1 MSYTIQEYPKV
12 IGDGREHTNT
22 KCSKVQI
29 SFQDDGRTIKVFL
42 VNDEVPETDS

>member
-1 MSYTIQEYPKV
+1 MSDTIQDYPKVTRVEV
-12 IGDGREHTNT
+12 IGDGREYTNT

-42 VNDEVPETDS
+42 VNDS